1 MRKIFTVLLASWILI
16 GTMSAQ
22 NVRYIDEVVHLF
34 SDDVGGLTDSVEHP
48 DVFKQR
54 RNDLPVSSGRH
65 GFCEGSHELPPTGR
79 FGRKDVAHPWAGL
92 ELGHGYSG

>member
-1 MRKIFTVLLASWILI
+1 VLNK
-16 GTMSAQ
+16 GSAHTGGLFGPKGHVPIALV
-22 NVRYIDEVVHLF
+22 NEVVHLF
-34 SDDVGGLTDSVEHP
+34 SDDVGGFADSVEHP

-92 ELGHGYSG
+92 ELGHEYSG